1 MNAKNIRLL
10 SLNLAYQLPKN
21 RVLLPS
27 WVGIWDPDIL
37 VLVEAFPEDG
47 ARLAQTLPHRFGYPD
62 EKRHG
67 FGTEILS
74 RHPISAGAILDP
86 GRDIPLVMAR
96 IETPRGPVDV
106 WGVHLR
112 PTIPTR
118 PPAQIWRSFFQRG
131 AQIKTLERQGGV
143 GGSGGMGRFPTLLAG
158 DFNLTP
164 RMPGL
169 RRLRRRF
176 DHAHITCGALR
187 PTYQY
192 AVPLALDHILT
203 REVRAISALTV
214 RAPFSD
220 HDGVLLDFD
229 FSRRE

>member
-1 MNAKNIRLL
+1 MNAKNLRLL
-10 SLNLAYQLPKN
+10 SLNLAFQLPEN

-27 WVGIWDPDIL
+27 WVAIWAPDIL

-47 ARLAQTLPHRFGYPD
+47 ARLVATHPHRFGHPD
-62 EKRHG
+62 EKRRG

-74 RHPISAGAILDP
+74 RHPIRAGAILDP
-86 GRDIPLVMAR
+86 GRDIPLVMAQ
-96 IETPRGPVDV
+96 IDTPLGALEI

-118 PPAQIWRSFFQRG
+118 PPAQIYRSFFQRG
-131 AQIKTLERQGGV
+131 AQIKTLE
-143 GGSGGMGRFPTLLAG
+143 SLGGMAGRPTLLAG

-164 RMPGL
+164 AMPGL

-176 DHAHITCGALR
+176 DHAHIRCGALR

-192 AVPLALDHILT
+192 GFPLALDHILT
-203 REVRAISALTV
+203 RGIDAVSALTV

-220 HDGVLLDFD
+220 HDGVLLDFALPG
-229 FSRRE
+229 